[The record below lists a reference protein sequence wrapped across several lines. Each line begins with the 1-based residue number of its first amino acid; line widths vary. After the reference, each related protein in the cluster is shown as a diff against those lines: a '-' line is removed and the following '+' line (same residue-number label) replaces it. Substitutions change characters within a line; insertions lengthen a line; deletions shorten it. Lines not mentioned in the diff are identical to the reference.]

1 MDDMDGDDDEVK
13 DDETRWAEGREMAL
27 DFMARN
33 FFNPQH
39 FLLVADISSAV
50 ANGTGNG
57 SSHVIAAASRVL
69 DEYGV
74 KVSKD
79 EQDALTRMSQDEQ
92 VENLMSKI
100 PQGDSQFQD
109 FFVKLQHLVLSSDR
123 VRASLEQAD
132 LTQLEDALVDAENA
146 GIGNAVF
153 RMSAVQAGSEL
164 RAIGENFRDWGK
176 DNALKTGKLTRCQ
189 EEALGAR
196 KKLAAA
202 QAKLQNGR
210 HKNLEKSS
218 KWVLRFAETSS
229 RGSVRVLFRSWSVY
243 ARFSSAERR
252 VQCDYQER
260 LISADAL
267 LDSFRLRSK
276 GALRRLLETQ
286 AVERCRQLALECFW
300 LWQEI
305 LVQRKLDEECEQ
317 KLLDFQC
324 KMKDMKQAQIENAK
338 LILLR
343 ACAENDLALI
353 RCCFQAFHETWQEA
367 AQEQHIAVQVDL
379 SQEKMKEFM
388 KRKSTIALRLLKEM
402 CYATA
407 AGFQQEVFS
416 SWVTLVQQ
424 SHGEGQLQG
433 LLQQQQQR
441 IEAVRQRS
449 RNNNHLLVQGLEK
462 QYHSDM
468 QLEIFSHWRTFA
480 GVESKVLGHKVK
492 VDAKRQQ
499 LQGVQSLFRSFA
511 AQLERQLRESH
522 SQKESRLYKSHS
534 MEIGLSEAPRPKSR

>member
-50 ANGTGNG
+50 ANGNGNG

-69 DEYGV
+69 DGYGV

-252 VQCDYQER
+252 VHCDYQER
-260 LISADAL
+260 LVSADAL

-276 GALRRLLETQ
+276 GALRRLLERQ

-338 LILLR
+338 LILRR

-522 SQKESRLYKSHS
+522 SQK
-534 MEIGLSEAPRPKSR
+534 